1 MYVLRGK
8 WILLGLIIV
17 VGIVIAVKDRTH
29 QPVAGIPASLERII
43 RMRID
48 MILTARAEAL
58 ITGDVETIKDY
69 YDLDSLY
76 GRWAFEHEMRRCKYL
91 QAWSAA
97 RGIRLLDSEVEFRIS
112 SIKLDGTYARIQMD
126 EGVKI
131 CYKHE
136 SAPTSESESESE
148 SESQSEAEADFFG
161 IGTEHWL
168 ELVLKDGEWL
178 VRRDWYLDPL
188 DSDASSISLAAA
200 LSSSFEIYASSSDTS
215 LLDDFVS
222 PELTAVPAA
231 EYSSQCPCENL
242 CAVTAE
248 AGTGEPTSL
257 YNRENAVA
265 YADKYCGLAWG
276 CGNDRKYN
284 PAYKN
289 YTGLGGDCTNF
300 ASQVL
305 GDPEAGNL
313 SMTHTWRYN
322 PYGHAAGASAAWAQ
336 ASSLLSFLLAS
347 GRAQRIARGTYSDL
361 IAVSEAY
368 PQGAIA
374 ALDRGDLIAYE
385 QNGKIAHFAVVVGAD
400 SGSYLL
406 VNSHTADRY
415 HVPWDLGWDSRTIF
429 WLLRIVM

>member
-112 SIKLDGTYARIQMD
+112 SIKLGGTYARIQMD

-148 SESQSEAEADFFG
+148 SQREAEEDFFG

-168 ELVLKDGEWL
+168 
-178 VRRDWYLDPL
+178 
-188 DSDASSISLAAA
+188 
-200 LSSSFEIYASSSDTS
+200 
-215 LLDDFVS
+215 
-222 PELTAVPAA
+222 
-231 EYSSQCPCENL
+231 
-242 CAVTAE
+242 
-248 AGTGEPTSL
+248 
-257 YNRENAVA
+257 
-265 YADKYCGLAWG
+265 
-276 CGNDRKYN
+276 
-284 PAYKN
+284 
-289 YTGLGGDCTNF
+289 
-300 ASQVL
+300 
-305 GDPEAGNL
+305 
-313 SMTHTWRYN
+313 
-322 PYGHAAGASAAWAQ
+322 
-336 ASSLLSFLLAS
+336 
-347 GRAQRIARGTYSDL
+347 
-361 IAVSEAY
+361 
-368 PQGAIA
+368 
-374 ALDRGDLIAYE
+374 
-385 QNGKIAHFAVVVGAD
+385 
-400 SGSYLL
+400 
-406 VNSHTADRY
+406 
-415 HVPWDLGWDSRTIF
+415 
-429 WLLRIVM
+429 